1 LGNWSCFAWAFLR
14 TKANNVFQS
23 IYQRISERMSGKRG
37 FASRNKETQRAI
49 AAKGGRT
56 AQAKGVARNWN
67 SEEARL
73 TGQKGGKA
81 LHKK

>member
-1 LGNWSCFAWAFLR
+1 ML
-14 TKANNVFQS
+14 
-23 IYQRISERMSGKRG
+23 GKRG
-37 FASRNKETQRAI
+37 FASMNKETQRAI

>member
-1 LGNWSCFAWAFLR
+1 
-14 TKANNVFQS
+14 
-23 IYQRISERMSGKRG
+23 M
-37 FASRNKETQRAI
+37 NKETQRAI

-73 TGQKGGKA
+73 TGQKVVVPLGSSVCYNNRFRGTR
-81 LHKK
+81 